1 MIDGGV
7 NGIEFWVVNTDAQA
21 LGKSPAPKDQRIQI
35 GDKVTR
41 GLGAGGNPEMGR
53 KAAEESAVQVLD
65 VIKGADMVFV
75 TAGMGG
81 GTGSGAAPVVA
92 KMAKDLGVLTVG
104 IVTTPFSFEGRKRMQ
119 QARDAIAKMQQSVD
133 TLIIIPNDKLLTAV
147 DTSTPVQEAFIIADN
162 ILRQGVRGISDIIT
176 VPGLVNVDFADVCTV
191 MQNSG
196 SALMGIG
203 VGSGKTRARDAAM
216 GAISSPLLDVGI
228 ERATGIVWNITGSS
242 DMTLR
247 EVNEAA
253 EIICEMVDVN
263 ANLIFGA
270 CVDDRMS
277 GEVSITLIA
286 TGFGGGSQVDDIPV
300 PAMNFRGAGR
310 GQGGARGQV
319 GAFGGGAF
327 ADGGSAATGGA
338 GGGAQRG
345 APSSPSDARG
355 AGDDDDYDD
364 SMVDIPAFLRKGRG
378 RR

>member
-1 MIDGGV
+1 
-7 NGIEFWVVNTDAQA
+7 
-21 LGKSPAPKDQRIQI
+21 
-35 GDKVTR
+35 
-41 GLGAGGNPEMGR
+41 
-53 KAAEESAVQVLD
+53 
-65 VIKGADMVFV
+65 VFV

-338 GGGAQRG
+338 GGGVQRG
-345 APSSPSDARG
+345 APSSPSDAGG